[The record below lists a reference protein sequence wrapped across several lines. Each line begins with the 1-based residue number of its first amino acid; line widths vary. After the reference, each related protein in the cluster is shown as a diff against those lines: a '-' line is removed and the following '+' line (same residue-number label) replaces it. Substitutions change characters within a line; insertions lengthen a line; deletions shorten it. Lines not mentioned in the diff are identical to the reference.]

1 MRISG
6 VSDSIR
12 LILIVILLTGI
23 ADAHTYDPDKV
34 VVWETDDI
42 SENTMEW
49 GDYIDVYVEHLDT
62 TYTIEVND
70 FHIQTSEINL
80 TTIEEK
86 KCNGRADCKYE
97 CGDCSDDTYL
107 DQINYAAKTVN
118 LRIYKNQTLIES
130 FPFREYDGCLKS
142 FRTKE
147 GGWDNRGVVW
157 NDGNEFFIGVNNIK
171 CDFAQ
176 DDCFCTDPMGK
187 YAKVAYAPVLPPEM
201 ETSVELYLLGSDENG
216 KPELLPLKDGSL
228 IVRSNSMFKAEIK
241 VENTEKMPA
250 YHVDA
255 SVSVKPVEMINGK
268 YPKDCTLQKIYKVE
282 FDGDGRQW
290 VGTTFPI
297 DVRSVNT
304 TDELNGSSGTTH
316 IIYFKVPSL
325 PDRTKYELNID
336 LTYEDFKERKYQY
349 TDNSTIIEVL
359 PVIEVKKAIGTE
371 DYAVVAS
378 EAVEAYTGETTCTI
392 YTDYDPYIFFT
403 VINWGDYTIP
413 SLTLRDSPVD
423 TWHKPATTDFNV
435 WKCAL
440 PADMLKVPDM
450 ESDLWNW
457 DFSLEP
463 GEVMTCAYPVSLL
476 RPGTYKLGSATVNWT
491 EDGYNYSMVSYPQP
505 VEVHG
510 PYIEVTKTVDP
521 VLVTQNN
528 TTEVTVIVKNTGD
541 RAASI
546 TIMDQLPMESV
557 LVRNPVSRGMIIGG
571 GNETFFLKRVIKAG
585 EVETFD
591 YTIDPNRTV
600 MLPPAV
606 VEFVDITTYE
616 GISIS
621 DMPILTV
628 NGTKAIGAAADV
640 LAEAEAEAKAKAAAE
655 AMNAPGSGSGAGVA
669 AAEVAETIETPV
681 RTEPGFTGV
690 FAVLA
695 CLAAVLIGRRR
706 K

>member
-6 VSDSIR
+6 VSDSLR
-12 LILIVILLTGI
+12 LILIVILLIGL
-23 ADAHTYDPDKV
+23 ADAHTYNPDKV
-34 VVWETDDI
+34 EGWEADDI

-49 GDYIDVYVEHLDT
+49 GDYIEVYVEHLNT

-70 FHIQTSEINL
+70 FHVRTSEIDL
-80 TTIEEK
+80 TAIEEE
-86 KCNGRADCKYE
+86 KCKGSADCTYE
-97 CGDCSDDTYL
+97 CGDCSEDDYL

-118 LRIYKNQTLIES
+118 IRIYKNQTLLKS
-130 FPFREYDGCLKS
+130 FPFHESDGCLES
-142 FRTKE
+142 FSTKE
-147 GGWDNRGVVW
+147 GGWDTRGVVW
-157 NDGNEFFIGVNNIK
+157 NDANEFFIGVNNIK
-171 CDFAQ
+171 CEFAS
-176 DDCFCTDPMGK
+176 DDCFCTDPISK

-201 ETSVELYLLGSDENG
+201 ETSVELYLLGYNEDGNPEDLPSD
-216 KPELLPLKDGSL
+216 DGSS
-228 IVRSNSMFKAEIK
+228 IVRSNSVFKAEIT
-241 VENTEKMPA
+241 VDNTEVMPA
-250 YHVDA
+250 HHVDA
-255 SVSVKPVEMINGK
+255 SVSVKPVEMVKGK
-268 YPKDCTLQKIYKVE
+268 YPLDCALQKIYKVE
-282 FDGDGRQW
+282 VDDDDDRQW

-297 DVRSVNT
+297 DVRSVST
-304 TDELNGSSGTTH
+304 TDKLNGSSGVTH

-325 PDRTKYELNID
+325 PERTKYELQID

-349 TDNSTIIEVL
+349 TDNSTTIEVL

-378 EAVEAYTGETTCTI
+378 EAVAPYVGETTCTI

-403 VINWGDYTIP
+403 VINWGDYAIP
-413 SLTLRDSPVD
+413 SLKLVDSPVD
-423 TWHKPATTDFNV
+423 TWHKPATTDLNV
-435 WKCAL
+435 WRCAL

-476 RPGTYKLGSATVNWT
+476 KPGTYKLGSATVNWT

-510 PYIEVTKTVDP
+510 PYIEVTKTIDP
-521 VLVTQNN
+521 TLVTQNN
-528 TTEVTVIVKNTGD
+528 TTDVTVIIKNTGD

-546 TIMDQLPMESV
+546 TVMDQLPMESV
-557 LVRNPVSRGMIIGG
+557 LVRNPVSRGMVIYE
-571 GNETFFLKRVIKAG
+571 GNESFFLKRVIKAG

-600 MLPPAV
+600 MLPPTV

-616 GISIS
+616 GISVS

-628 NGTKAIGAAADV
+628 NGTQAIGAAADV
-640 LAEAEAEAKAKAAAE
+640 LAEAEAEAKATAE
-655 AMNAPGSGSGAGVA
+655 AMNASGSGLGAGMA
-669 AAEVAETIETPV
+669 SAEVAETIDTPV

-690 FAVLA
+690 VAVLA